1 VINELMQRLSRIAVQ
16 YNHNPMQEV
25 DMPAKRK
32 FEITDAKGGAAFTV
46 KVITRAVHTEV
57 VGIQDDGSLKI
68 RLMASPAGDP
78 SANKELIDFLAAQLT
93 VPADRIEIVA
103 GANGREK
110 VIAVEGIST
119 ADLDSKFNVDT
130 YHSDDE

>member
-1 VINELMQRLSRIAVQ
+1 
-16 YNHNPMQEV
+16 
-25 DMPAKRK
+25 MPVNRK

-46 KVITRAVHTEV
+46 KVITRAVQTEV
-57 VGIQDDGSLKI
+57 VGIQEDGSLKI

-78 SANKELIDFLAAQLT
+78 AANKELIDFLAAQLT
-93 VPADRIEIVA
+93 VPADHIEIVA

-119 ADLDSKFNVDT
+119 ADLDNKFNIEN
-130 YHSDDE
+130 YHADEE